1 MLVLFRVREG
11 HSLLHV
17 VSGTWAASTRLVCAP
32 LVPAPASSLATLPA
46 LIMVSPLPQ
55 SRTGHCLISAATC
68 CLVPAQWLWSTK
80 VPKYYMLSR
89 ISFKLSNTIDST

>member
-1 MLVLFRVREG
+1 MLFREREG

-55 SRTGHCLISAATC
+55 SRTGHWTLPYLSCD
-68 CLVPAQWLWSTK
+68 
-80 VPKYYMLSR
+80 MLSCPDPVAMEYKGPQ
-89 ISFKLSNTIDST
+89 ILHALSHILQTL